1 MFMLYFANAILLLL
15 LHYIQ
20 KISPLHS
27 SKIFNKTEQAVTM
40 LFLLLL
46 FFFNRRIFLFV
57 SALMLGRKIFC
68 LWSKYFQH
76 DQLKLNCSVTKYS
89 PQLACY
95 KPWKLRLKSRHSKS
109 AMPWLKVLN
118 NIWNTNSFLW
128 NRFELAIVFLCF
140 LPLPILMVRKASQ

>member
-1 MFMLYFANAILLLL
+1 MLYYCCFFIIFKKFLRCIRLKYLIKLNKL
-15 LHYIQ
+15 
-20 KISPLHS
+20 SPCC
-27 SKIFNKTEQAVTM
+27 F
-40 LFLLLL
+40 FFFF

-57 SALMLGRKIFC
+57 CALMLGRKIFC